1 MASPSIDLEVSPNP
15 RTREENQERAFI
27 AASRRKDRSLD
38 ARVESA
44 NRASALHK
52 QRTGKGLLITRDI
65 VEKEAMYEEVDDR
78 YHEKINRM
86 LQAQNMQ
93 IQDEFHHHV
102 LAALAARPSHQGIQQ
117 RRAANLTPRAS
128 MGGGIRKM
136 SLDLSNMRS
145 SISEGMSGSPA
156 TSPVMVSHSNNSNN
170 NSYMMSPTYDGSISP
185 SYPEVVPGSS
195 GQIPSYI
202 AAATPQPG
210 PAVWQA
216 QAFGPPSFRSP
227 WAGFQPSPMPSLAGD
242 MGMPVRQQFRDRMGS
257 APVIPVHGLPSASV
271 QPGPRPMSQ
280 HTRVRSEPQRF
291 PSGTTSPQVELVGT
305 EPLPTPDLCPTPS
318 TPHSPTSTNRNPD
331 MMGLE
336 TLGKED
342 EGSVPFSHD
351 GIDPDYADFSQFAFT
366 LTNTPPMTEGDFK
379 FDDLVAFDDFPITA

>member
-1 MASPSIDLEVSPNP
+1 M
-15 RTREENQERAFI
+15 
-27 AASRRKDRSLD
+27 
-38 ARVESA
+38 ESA

-52 QRTGKGLLITRDI
+52 QRTGKELLINRDI
-65 VEKEAMYEEVDDR
+65 VEREAMYEEVDGR
-78 YHEKINRM
+78 YQEKISRM

-93 IQDEFHHHV
+93 VQNQFHHHI
-102 LAALAARPSHQGIQQ
+102 LTALGTRSSIQGIQQ
-117 RRAANLTPRAS
+117 RRAANMTPRAS

-136 SLDLSNMRS
+136 SLDLSGMRS

-156 TSPVMVSHSNNSNN
+156 TSPVAVNHHHH
-170 NSYMMSPTYDGSISP
+170 YMMSPTYDGSTPP
-185 SYPEVVPGSS
+185 SYPEMVPASS
-195 GQIPSYI
+195 GQIPPYI
-202 AAATPQPG
+202 AAATPPSG
-210 PAVWQA
+210 PAWQA

-227 WAGFQPSPMPSLAGD
+227 WAGLQPAPMPPLAGD

-257 APVIPVHGLPSASV
+257 APVIPVHGLSSV
-271 QPGPRPMSQ
+271 QGPRPMSQ

-318 TPHSPTSTNRNPD
+318 TPHSPTSTSRHPD
-331 MMGLE
+331 MTGFE
-336 TLGKED
+336 TLGKE
-342 EGSVPFSHD
+342 EETVPFSHD